1 MAIIQRMTKSAYSQQ
16 LQRLSARL
24 FWDVDPAAVDPDE
37 HRRYVI
43 PRIMDR
49 GTREDVKAAWSFYG
63 EETIREVLL
72 NAASL
77 HKKTIAFFA
86 CQFDLPRE
94 SFRAFRSQ
102 TGRWSQ

>member
-1 MAIIQRMTKSAYSQQ
+1 MTKLAFTQQ
-16 LQRLSARL
+16 LSAHL
-24 FWDVDPAAVDPDE
+24 FWDVDRATVDPEE
-37 HRRYVI
+37 HRRFII
-43 PRIMDR
+43 PRVMDR
-49 GTREDVKAAWSFYG
+49 GTLEDVKAAWSYYG

-94 SFRAFRSQ
+94 RFRAFRNR
-102 TGRWSQ
+102 TGTWNQ